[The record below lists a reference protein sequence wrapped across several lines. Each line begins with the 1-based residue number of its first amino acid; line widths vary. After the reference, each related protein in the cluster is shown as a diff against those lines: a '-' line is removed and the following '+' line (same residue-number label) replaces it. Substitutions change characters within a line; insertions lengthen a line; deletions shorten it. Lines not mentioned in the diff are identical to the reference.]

1 MENNSVQEILDWLK
15 VKPRMLGWGAVLAYG
30 RSETNAVLL
39 QEYVH
44 RFASADYMAPITEEI
59 LDNQSP
65 TSKDFLHNYQMDAP
79 RLSFLD
85 STLQKS
91 SARVTMKVVGG
102 SHLKFNKAPGNS
114 QWTLSSVAEED
125 ALDGPTLK
133 YKIDLVASSGSVTS
147 AGEVI
152 LDISTG
158 TEYEMTGFDSP
169 HLQRVAGARMQA
181 AFRPLPDSVK
191 KFKLNKLEF
200 TPDQALKPAGFEI
213 RTHNKKGSGA
223 NLLSS
228 EDEGEGAVLL
238 FVRMEGEQNG
248 TLPVDNADFKYLLPD
263 GYTATVLIGEKIF
276 TETFMAKGLFAINE
290 LPIFTYTPLI
300 QDEVIFGIKGIQGGI
315 KLESQDVMSQ
325 RYSMKVP
332 VFELKFDEIYHE
344 IFDSRFVCHLPGFIV
359 SYNPSV
365 FTDSCGVI
373 ASGFQLIPATLY
385 VLDGAPVTIPGNFL
399 LTYGSFIAMEF
410 SIEGGSVVFK
420 RTTSASENYYKI
432 LGEDFYEYD
441 LDLSLVYQMI
451 EKGVVNSMEA
461 AFERYAAQLPVI
473 NAFTLNS
480 LLFRGDNS
488 VNLESA
494 FLARDI
500 ALFGHV
506 GPTSTTFTIVELEP
520 VIGHSEVFKF
530 TTNPPRNDLKWAVHN
545 IIDETVPKG
554 SIGELSGLYT
564 APVASELE
572 GNFVRVRVTASVGGH
587 TSSALVTVMR
597 RGITVN
603 PMIRIA
609 TASDPLALDVSA
621 GTIGGGALQWSVSG
635 ETTGAIV
642 KPNPAG
648 GHSYVPGPK
657 QAKTPPS
664 IDTITVHDP
673 ARNVSETAKV
683 LVLHRTVFMSVVID
697 ERAVL
702 PPNQIQLAIM
712 GEDGPINPGDWK
724 ETWKVLLG
732 GSSAQ
737 INPKTGLLIINP
749 NGPDRYVVVV
759 VLSPGGK
766 PGQPDDDGYILLP
779 IPMFGVPQAIQM
791 LCADCQ

>member
-15 VKPRMLGWGAVLAYG
+15 VEPRMLGWGAVLAYG

-65 TSKDFLHNYQMDAP
+65 TNKDFLHNYQMDTP
-79 RLSFLD
+79 RLSFLG

-102 SHLKFNKAPGNS
+102 SHLKFTKPLGNS
-114 QWTLSSVAEED
+114 QWSLSSVAEED

-133 YKIDLVASSGSVTS
+133 YKIDLLASPGSVTS

-152 LDISTG
+152 LDISNG
-158 TEYEMTGFDSP
+158 NEYELTGFDSA
-169 HLQRVAGARMQA
+169 HLRRVAGARMQGV
-181 AFRPLPDSVK
+181 FRPLPDSVK
-191 KFKLNKLEF
+191 KFKLNEMKF
-200 TPDQALKPAGFEI
+200 TPDQALKPKSFDI

-238 FVRMEGEQNG
+238 FVRMEGEQKG
-248 TLPVDNADFKYLLPD
+248 TLPVDNADLKYLLPD
-263 GYTATVLIGEKIF
+263 GYTATVLISEKNYI
-276 TETFMAKGLFAINE
+276 EKFMVAGLTAINQ
-290 LPIFTYTPLI
+290 LATGVTYETAI
-300 QDEVIFGIKGIQGGI
+300 QDGVAMGVKGMTGGI
-315 KLESQDVMSQ
+315 KLSGQDIREH
-325 RYSMKVP
+325 RYSIKILDS
-332 VFELKFDEIYHE
+332 ELKFYDG
-344 IFDSRFVCHLPGFIV
+344 IFTKFVCHLPGYQFWVDIGG
-359 SYNPSV
+359 
-365 FTDSCGVI
+365 TDSAGVI
-373 ASGFQLIPATLY
+373 AVGIQEIPANVY
-385 VLDGAPVTIPGNFL
+385 VMDGAPVNIPGHLNIW
-399 LTYGSFIAMEF
+399 YGTFIAMEF
-410 SIEGGSVVFK
+410 SMEEGRVVFK
-420 RTTSASENYYKI
+420 RSTSAADNYYDVEAGSFKDYNFD
-432 LGEDFYEYD
+432 LG
-441 LDLSLVYQMI
+441 LVRHKLA
-451 EKGVVNSMEA
+451 ESVADVMEA
-461 AFERYAAQLPVI
+461 AFKRYADQLPVI

-494 FLARDI
+494 FFARDM

-530 TTNPPRNDLKWAVHN
+530 TTNPLRNDLKWTVHN
-545 IIDETVPKG
+545 IIGENGAKG

-572 GNFVRVRVTASVGGH
+572 GNFVRVRVTASAGGH

-609 TASDPLALDVSA
+609 TAGDPLALDVSA
-621 GTIGGGALQWSVSG
+621 GTIGGGALQWSVAG
-635 ETTGAIV
+635 ETPGAV
-642 KPNPAG
+642 VRPNPEG

-657 QAKTPPS
+657 QAKTAPS

-673 ARNVSETAKV
+673 VRKVSETAKV
-683 LVLHRTVFMSVVID
+683 LVLHRTVLLNVVID
-697 ERAVL
+697 EQATL

-712 GEDGPINPGDWK
+712 GEDGPVNPGDWG
-724 ETWKVLLG
+724 ETWTVQLG
-732 GSSAQ
+732 ELSAQ
-737 INPKTGLLIINP
+737 INPETGVLTINP
-749 NGPDRYVVVV
+749 DGLDRYVVVT
-759 VLSPGGK
+759 VLAPPARPGGAS
-766 PGQPDDDGYILLP
+766 DDGYILLP
-779 IPMFGVPQAIQM
+779 IPMFGVPEAIQM
-791 LCADCQ
+791 LCADGQ